1 MASSSVKLIGAAFL
15 REGPLPSS
23 LVKERLFA
31 LVAGA
36 TAIIEAA
43 TRMTHPAQE
52 PTSQRLENVATEDI
66 GALEFGPLDP
76 DRLAEIER
84 ILQRPSF
91 ERSCAGAVT

>member
-1 MASSSVKLIGAAFL
+1 M

-43 TRMTHPAQE
+43 TRMTHPAEE
-52 PTSQRLENVATEDI
+52 PTCQRLENVATEDI
-66 GALEFGPLDP
+66 GALEFGPLDH
-76 DRLAEIER
+76 RLAEIER

-91 ERSCAGAVT
+91 ERSGAGAVT